1 MFSLGRNLPESRLN
15 MDPSL
20 SPELMA
26 LCESASHEQDPKKL
40 LDLTTRI
47 NELLDQQNMRKPPLD
62 VRSQQSKSSTA

>member
-1 MFSLGRNLPESRLN
+1 

-47 NELLDQQNMRKPPLD
+47 NELLDQQNLRKPSVD
-62 VRSQQSKSSTA
+62 VRRQQPTSNTA

>member
-1 MFSLGRNLPESRLN
+1 

-47 NELLDQQNMRKPPLD
+47 NELLDQQNLRKPPLD
-62 VRSQQSKSSTA
+62 VRSQQSKSGTA